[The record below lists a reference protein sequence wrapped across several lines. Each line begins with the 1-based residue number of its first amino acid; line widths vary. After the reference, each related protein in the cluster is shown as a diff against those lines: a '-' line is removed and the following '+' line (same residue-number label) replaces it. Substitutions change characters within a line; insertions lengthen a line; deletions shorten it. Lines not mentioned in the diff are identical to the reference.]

1 VADRTPLPTNLGGT
15 TVELRDSRGGATR
28 LAELF
33 FVSPRQVNFLLPASL
48 AAGEVAV
55 SIRVQS
61 TLVASGVINV
71 TRVAP
76 SLFSANADGQGVA
89 AANLLRLRAGQALYE
104 PVATLNQTTRL
115 FEPIPLQF
123 GPASDQVFLV
133 LYGTGVRGRNALSA
147 VRVRIGDLLLTP
159 TYAQEAPGFFG
170 LDQINVELPRSLE
183 GRGLVNVQLEVEGIL
198 SNRIQLSFQ

>member
-1 VADRTPLPTNLGGT
+1 M
-15 TVELRDSRGGATR
+15 R

-48 AAGEVAV
+48 PAGDVAV

-61 TLVASGVINV
+61 TLVASGVIPV

-76 SLFSANADGQGVA
+76 SLFSANANGQGVA
-89 AANLLRLRAGQALYE
+89 AANLLRLRAGQTLYE

-123 GPASDQVFLV
+123 GPASDRLFLV

-159 TYAQEAPGFFG
+159 TYAQEAPGFIG

-183 GRGLVNVQLEVEGIL
+183 GRGLVEVQLEVEGIL
-198 SNRIQLSFQ
+198 SNRIQLTFQ